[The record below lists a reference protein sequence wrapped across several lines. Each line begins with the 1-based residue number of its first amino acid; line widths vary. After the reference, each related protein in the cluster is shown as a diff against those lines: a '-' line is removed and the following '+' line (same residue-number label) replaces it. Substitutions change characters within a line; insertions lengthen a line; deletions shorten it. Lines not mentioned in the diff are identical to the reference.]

1 MVTGRAPGK
10 LFIAGEYAVVDP
22 GNPALLVAVD
32 RYLTVRAERRSGPG
46 RVFSAAYPA
55 PRQWRRG
62 GHGVGGV
69 AFADGA
75 ADYLTA
81 AIGVVEEL
89 RETRGLPP
97 ASYDLHITS
106 ELTGSEGRKLGL
118 GSSGAVVVAT
128 IEALAR
134 LYDLPLTLTERFRL
148 AVCAIIQISPRA
160 SGGDVAASTYGG
172 WIRYTSPDRERVAAA
187 ASEAGIA
194 AAIAADDVWAG
205 CEVTPIPP
213 PVLPLLVG
221 WTASPADTDA
231 LVAASTGE
239 PAHYP
244 AFHAES
250 AAAVENILTA
260 TTPAELL
267 AAVNGARRVLARFA
281 AARGVLIETPALTAL
296 CEAAERHGG
305 AGKTSGAG
313 GGDCGIAFAPAGA
326 ARQILKEW
334 QERRIIPLD
343 LAPHRREG
351 DARD

>member
-1 MVTGRAPGK
+1 VVTGRAPGK

-22 GNPALLVAVD
+22 GNPAILVAVD
-32 RYLTVRAERRSGPG
+32 RYVTVRAEPRPGRG
-46 RVFSAAYPA
+46 RVFSSAYPTPQEWQRSGSA
-55 PRQWRRG
+55 
-62 GHGVGGV
+62 V
-69 AFADGA
+69 AFADGSS
-75 ADYLTA
+75 DYLTA
-81 AIGVVEEL
+81 AMTVLEEL

-106 ELTGSEGRKLGL
+106 ELTGSEERKLGL
-118 GSSGAVVVAT
+118 GSSGAVAVAT
-128 IEALAR
+128 IDALAR
-134 LYDLPLTLTERFRL
+134 LYDLPLSLTERFRL

-187 ASEAGIA
+187 AGEAGIA
-194 AAIAADDVWAG
+194 AAIAADEVWAG
-205 CEVTPIPP
+205 CEVTPIDA

-221 WTASPADTDA
+221 WTASPADTDS

-239 PAHYP
+239 AAPYP
-244 AFHAES
+244 TFHAES
-250 AAAVENILTA
+250 AAAVESILTA

-267 AAVNGARRVLARFA
+267 AAVNGARRVLLRFA
-281 AARGVLIETPALTAL
+281 AARGVLIETPALAAL

-334 QERRIIPLD
+334 EEQRIIPLD

>member
-1 MVTGRAPGK
+1 MFTGRAPGK
-10 LFIAGEYAVVDP
+10 LFIAGEYAVVDA
-22 GNPALLVAVD
+22 GNPAILVAVD
-32 RYLTVRAERRSGPG
+32 RYLTVRAEPRPGRG
-46 RVFSAAYPA
+46 RVFSSAYPT
-55 PRQWRRG
+55 PREWRRSG
-62 GHGVGGV
+62 RAV
-69 AFADGA
+69 AFADGST
-75 ADYLTA
+75 DYLTA
-81 AIGVVEEL
+81 AITVLEEL

-106 ELTGSEGRKLGL
+106 ELTAGEGRKLGL

-128 IEALAR
+128 IDALAR

-187 ASEAGIA
+187 ASAAGIA

-205 CEVTPIPP
+205 GEVTPTSP

-221 WTASPADTDA
+221 WTASPADTDS
-231 LVAASTGE
+231 LVAASAGE
-239 PAHYP
+239 AAPYP
-244 AFHAES
+244 TFHAES
-250 AAAVENILTA
+250 AAAVEKILTA
-260 TTPAELL
+260 GSATELIDG
-267 AAVNGARRVLARFA
+267 VRDARRVLLRFA
-281 AARGVLIETPALTAL
+281 AARGVLIETPVLTAL
-296 CEAAERHGG
+296 CETAERHGG

-326 ARQILKEW
+326 AGQILKEW
-334 QERRIIPLD
+334 EAQRIIPLN